1 MGHHDALW
9 GTRRRWAQGNDAGHE
24 EAAGTVGHEHM
35 PWGTRMW
42 RPEGNAAGHED
53 EWARGDAVGHEEM
66 PWGVKMQWV

>member
-1 MGHHDALW
+1 MGHEDVVY
-9 GTRRRWAQGNDAGHE
+9 TRRGHGAPRRAVGHE